1 MAVDALIGSLVEPF
15 EFILLGLYLGINNYR
30 TLLTGCKLVLF
41 ALGRRRKKKE
51 KGSCFLPLL
60 SYFAYILHFP
70 IISPLYNLILFQNH
84 QPSLKQAL

>member
-41 ALGRRRKKKE
+41 ALGRRRKKK
-51 KGSCFLPLL
+51 KKVLVFYPSSRTLLTSCISLSSLPYIILYFFKITSLL
-60 SYFAYILHFP
+60 
-70 IISPLYNLILFQNH
+70 
-84 QPSLKQAL
+84 